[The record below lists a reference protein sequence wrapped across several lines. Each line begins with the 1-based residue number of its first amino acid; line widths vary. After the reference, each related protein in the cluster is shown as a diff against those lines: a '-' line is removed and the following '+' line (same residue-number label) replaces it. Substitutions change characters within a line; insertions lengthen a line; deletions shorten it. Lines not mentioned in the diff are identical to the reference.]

1 MAEKAKSSKGRRKS
15 APGKGASSSGKQAK
29 RVLPTLEQAAR
40 WLDRRVDGM
49 GERSLGRVVGIHVD
63 AKDGL
68 PRWAVIKLGPLAGT
82 TGIPIE
88 HLAEGAP
95 RRLFAAYP
103 RELVRSAVRFGP
115 DEPLTVGDE
124 RELCESL
131 DFPPGA
137 GRLEELE
144 GKRATTMSSKP
155 AEIPGGEAGD
165 DD

>member
-1 MAEKAKSSKGRRKS
+1 MAEKAKSAKSRQSGTRKKP
-15 APGKGASSSGKQAK
+15 AASGKAAK
-29 RVLPTLEQAAR
+29 RVLPSLEQTLR
-40 WLDRRVDGM
+40 WVDRRVDGM
-49 GERSLGRVVGIHVD
+49 GERSLGRVIGIHVD

-115 DEPLTVGDE
+115 DESLTVADE
-124 RELCESL
+124 RDLCESL

-137 GRLEELE
+137 GRLGELE
-144 GKRATTMSSKP
+144 GKRATTTSSKP
-155 AEIPGGEAGD
+155 AELPGREDRD
-165 DD
+165 D